1 MIISTVGV
9 IGIAASH
16 VIVGVLGWLLNTQI
30 SSARSSKAI
39 KKIAAAQA
47 ELARLRSVDHG
58 LVPGELVTENIP
70 EVVMTSDQHFDYL
83 KRQYPIAW
91 KEYQEKHKN
100 REILDRADRYILRLI
115 LAYEAGDLEAKIGH
129 CTLDFAN
136 GDELWISNKYY
147 AYGRLYRSVHNRHIC
162 FDSDHY
168 TISPYTFLRIV
179 DLEERL
185 AEPVLHLTPI
195 KVSNGNS

>member
-1 MIISTVGV
+1 MIISTIGI
-9 IGIAASH
+9 IGIASSH
-16 VIVGVLGWLLNTQI
+16 IIVGVLGWMLNTQI
-30 SSARSSKAI
+30 SHSRSSKSL
-39 KKIAAAQA
+39 KKIEEAQR
-47 ELARLRSVDHG
+47 ELARLRSPEGSV
-58 LVPGELVTENIP
+58 VPGELVTETIP
-70 EVVMTSDQHFDYL
+70 EVVMTSEQHFEHL

-91 KEYQEKHKN
+91 KEYQEKHKD
-100 REILDRADRYILRLI
+100 RKILDRADRYILRLI
-115 LAYEAGDLEAKIGH
+115 LAYEAGDLDAKIGH

-168 TISPYTFLRIV
+168 TISPYTFLRVV

-185 AEPVLHLTPI
+185 AEPVLHLTPKI
-195 KVSNGNS
+195 KVY